1 MKRLIY
7 SYILVLIFGGIFG
20 SLSWA
25 QENIPTLSINVT
37 EGVIDPVLVAVP
49 SFVQERS
56 NNKKLASEMAE
67 VIANDLSRTGLFRAI
82 PERSHISRISNF
94 NAPIQFSDWRAINS
108 AILITGAVSVTTEG
122 KIEVKFRLWDVV
134 AQKEMGNGIK
144 YDGTADKWRRMA
156 HKVADEVYQRIT
168 GEDPYFDTQIVFVS
182 ESGPKNDRKKRLA
195 IMDQDGANR
204 IFLTSDDSI
213 VLAPRFSPADPS
225 KILFTSYESGKPRVY
240 LLDLKTQR
248 IRAFNNIRG
257 MSFAPRFSPDGRK
270 MVLSIMNDGNTDI
283 YSINLSTGR
292 RIRLTS
298 DPSIDTAPSFSAD
311 GKNIVFESDRGGS
324 QQIYVM
330 PSDGGKAKRIS
341 FGDGRYATPVWSP
354 RGDLVAFTKIY
365 RGKFH
370 IGVMRV
376 DGSRETLLTTSF
388 LDEGPTWA
396 PNGRVL
402 MFFRETAGASG
413 APSIYTVD
421 VTGRN
426 MRKLRT
432 ASFASDPAWSP
443 LLK

>member
-1 MKRLIY
+1 MKSTYFLF
-7 SYILVLIFGGIFG
+7 VLYTLLGGI
-20 SLSWA
+20 WA
-25 QENIPTLSINVT
+25 GLAFSDEKAPRISINVT

-49 SFVQERS
+49 AFVQEGSTSRV
-56 NNKKLASEMAE
+56 LTSEMAE

-94 NAPIQFSDWRAINS
+94 NAPVQFTDWRAINA
-108 AILITGAVSVTTEG
+108 AILVTGSVMATSDG

-134 AQKEMGNGIK
+134 SQKEIGRGIK
-144 YDGTADKWRRMA
+144 YDGTVDKWRRIS

-168 GEDPYFDTQIVFVS
+168 GEDPYFDTQIVFVA

-195 IMDQDGANR
+195 LMDQDGANR
-204 IFLTSDDSI
+204 VFLTGDQSI
-213 VLAPRFSPADPS
+213 VLAPRFSPNAS
-225 KILFTSYESGKPRVY
+225 QILYTSYETGKPRVY
-240 LLDLKTQR
+240 LMDLKTKR
-248 IRAFNNIRG
+248 VRAFNNIDG
-257 MSFAPRFSPDGRK
+257 MSFAPRFSPDGRR
-270 MVLSIMNDGNTDI
+270 MVLSITRDGNTDI
-283 YSINLSTGR
+283 FAINLATGR
-292 RIRLTS
+292 RIKLTD
-298 DPSIDTAPSFSAD
+298 DPAIDTAPSFSPD
-311 GKNIVFESDRGGS
+311 GSKIVFESDRGGS

-330 PSDGGKAKRIS
+330 EANGGSPRRIS

-354 RGDLVAFTKIY
+354 RGDLVAFTKIN

-370 IGVMRV
+370 IGVMRI
-376 DGSRETLLTTSF
+376 DGSKERLLTSSF

-402 MFFRETAGASG
+402 MFFRETAGAAG
-413 APSIYTVD
+413 APSIYTID

>member
-1 MKRLIY
+1 MK
-7 SYILVLIFGGIFG
+7 SSILVHIVATI
-20 SLSWA
+20 SLALFSGMGWA
-25 QENIPTLSINVT
+25 QEKTPRISINVT
-37 EGVIDPVLVAVP
+37 EGVIDPVLIAIP
-49 SFVQERS
+49 AFVQEGS
-56 NNKKLASEMAE
+56 TSKVLAAEMAE
-67 VIANDLSRTGLFRAI
+67 VVANDLSRTGLFRAI
-82 PERSHISRISNF
+82 PERSHISRVSNF

-108 AILITGAVSVTTEG
+108 AILITGSVAATSDG

-134 AQKEMGNGIK
+134 SQKEIGNGIK
-144 YDGTADKWRRMA
+144 YDGTIDNWRRIS
-156 HKVADEVYQRIT
+156 HKVADEVYERVT
-168 GEDPYFDTQIVFVS
+168 GEEPYFDTRIVFVS
-182 ESGPKNDRKKRLA
+182 EAGPKDKRKKRLA
-195 IMDQDGANR
+195 LMDQDGANR
-204 IFLTSDDSI
+204 VFLTNGNSI
-213 VLAPRFSPADPS
+213 VLAPRFSPNAS
-225 KILFTSYESGKPRVY
+225 QILYTSYETGKPRVY
-240 LLDLKTQR
+240 LMDLKTKR
-248 IRAFNNIRG
+248 VRAFNNIQG

-270 MVLSIMNDGNTDI
+270 MVLSIMNEGNTDI

-292 RIRLTS
+292 RLRLTN
-298 DPSIDTAPSFSAD
+298 DPSIDTAPSFSPD
-311 GKNIVFESDRGGS
+311 GKQIVFESDRGGS

-330 PSDGGKAKRIS
+330 PAKGGTAKRIS

-370 IGVMRV
+370 IGVMRL
-376 DGSRETLLTTSF
+376 DGSQERLLTASF

-413 APSIYTVD
+413 APSIYTID